1 MSDLDHLDRDL
12 ARLADGDRGAFSP
25 VFSVLSPIV
34 QRFCSRR
41 LGAGPDAADAAQL
54 ALEKIFARASDYD
67 PSRAALPWAL
77 AIAAWECAT
86 VRTQRRRS
94 RTEPLGDRE
103 AAAEIESADE
113 ALAGAADRAALH
125 EVLGQLSPSD
135 RATLE
140 EAFFETLGAAEG
152 PKDAT
157 FRKRKE
163 RALGRLRALWRG
175 AFGHD

>member
-12 ARLADGDRGAFSP
+12 ARLADGDRGAFDP
-25 VFSVLSPIV
+25 VFQVLSPLV
-34 QRFCSRR
+34 QRFCVRR

-67 PSRAALPWAL
+67 PARAALPWAL
-77 AIAAWECAT
+77 AIAAWECTT

-94 RTEPLGDRE
+94 RTEPLGE
-103 AAAEIESADE
+103 LESAADAESADE
-113 ALAGAADRAALH
+113 ALAGAQDRAALRD
-125 EVLGQLSPSD
+125 VLTQLSPGD

-140 EAFFETLGAAEG
+140 EAFFETLGAG
-152 PKDAT
+152 PRDAT

>member
-12 ARLADGDRGAFSP
+12 ARLADGDRAAFAP
-25 VFSVLSPIV
+25 VFGVLSPLV
-34 QRFCSRR
+34 RRFCTRR
-41 LGAGPDAADAAQL
+41 LGDGPDAADAAQL

-67 PSRAALPWAL
+67 PGRAALPWAL
-77 AIAAWECAT
+77 AIAAWECTT

-94 RTEPLGDRE
+94 RTEPLGDAESAAELE
-103 AAAEIESADE
+103 AADD
-113 ALAGAADRAALH
+113 ALAGAEDRAALR
-125 EVLGQLSPSD
+125 ECLSQLSPGD

-140 EAFFETLGAAEG
+140 EAFFETLGGG
-152 PKDAT
+152 PRDAT